1 MLSNGALRSRTRNSA
16 HLLLPFSYTR
26 FEVPWS
32 TPLAPASAT
41 VHTTTCIFFIGGM
54 VLLLAI
60 EGNIGIGKST
70 LLANLKAHFAG
81 DKRVAFVDEARQT

>member
-1 MLSNGALRSRTRNSA
+1 
-16 HLLLPFSYTR
+16 
-26 FEVPWS
+26 
-32 TPLAPASAT
+32 
-41 VHTTTCIFFIGGM
+41 M

>member
-1 MLSNGALRSRTRNSA
+1 
-16 HLLLPFSYTR
+16 
-26 FEVPWS
+26 
-32 TPLAPASAT
+32 
-41 VHTTTCIFFIGGM
+41 M

-81 DKRVAFVDEARQT
+81 DKRVAFVDEARQTEHETVASAPALTVTV